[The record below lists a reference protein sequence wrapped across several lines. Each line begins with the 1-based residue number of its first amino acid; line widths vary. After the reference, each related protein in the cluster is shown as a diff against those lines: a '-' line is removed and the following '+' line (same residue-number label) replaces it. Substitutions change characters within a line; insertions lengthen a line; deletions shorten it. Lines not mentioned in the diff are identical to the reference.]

1 VRWAVRGLR
10 MSWLIVGIVCS
21 FQSRLSLELSLG

>member
-1 VRWAVRGLR
+1 VFRALTGLRGLR

-21 FQSRLSLELSLG
+21 FQSVD